1 MVKPGD
7 FTSYNGG
14 IDENT
19 EDKYIPGQEDDDDFD
34 RVVVKPIYGHY
45 SLEIVK
51 KDEAGNI
58 IKEVTEFEINDDAK
72 NTNEGVIKYANDV
85 EINVNNE
92 STPDTY
98 LIKETKTPGEY
109 IALDGT
115 IKVTVTKKMSED
127 ATKYEVASAKMEIID
142 KDGNSV
148 EDKTNIKVETSE
160 GKTTVIVTVV
170 NYEKLDFS
178 LRKFVSGISADN
190 ATFTDEEMLSGD
202 KSREPKVDLTPLDTK
217 EETTAKYNGPK
228 DPVYVERDDYV
239 LFTIRVYNEG
249 NKPGYVKQVKDY
261 IPEGLEFVE
270 DAKINEIWDYN
281 ETTRTITTNDK
292 YVAELLDAHKE
303 TEELDYQD
311 LKVVLK
317 VSTDVQDMK
326 VLTNMAE
333 ITKITRKDG
342 NDAIDRDSEE
352 SNFVYPENPSEYNGG
367 EDKVTEDNYVPGQ
380 EDDDD
385 FDKVIVNRRK
395 GEYVLQIVKVNP
407 EGKVIESGNAK
418 FTVNGK
424 DYKSV
429 KGYVNIEKVEINRDN
444 ISKEDIY
451 SIKEAEAP
459 TGYNKTNDTIK
470 IIVTKQSTKDNK
482 SYEIGKVSMTYTH
495 EDGYT
500 KDLSD
505 KVEIVKNA
513 EGVQV
518 VKIKVANEAVK
529 PSPEPQPNP
538 GPAPEPPSQTTVIP
552 APKENKV
559 VYSNTAPKNTVIV
572 VRNNTNTNTN
582 TNNISV
588 QRATPKTGDIIPVVV
603 ISVVIAVISVN
614 IIQIVIAKKSKND
627 EE

>member
-1 MVKPGD
+1 
-7 FTSYNGG
+7 
-14 IDENT
+14 
-19 EDKYIPGQEDDDDFD
+19 
-34 RVVVKPIYGHY
+34 
-45 SLEIVK
+45 
-51 KDEAGNI
+51 
-58 IKEVTEFEINDDAK
+58 
-72 NTNEGVIKYANDV
+72 
-85 EINVNNE
+85 
-92 STPDTY
+92 
-98 LIKETKTPGEY
+98 
-109 IALDGT
+109 
-115 IKVTVTKKMSED
+115 
-127 ATKYEVASAKMEIID
+127 
-142 KDGNSV
+142 
-148 EDKTNIKVETSE
+148 
-160 GKTTVIVTVV
+160 
-170 NYEKLDFS
+170 
-178 LRKFVSGISADN
+178 
-190 ATFTDEEMLSGD
+190 MLSGD

-395 GEYVLQIVKVNP
+395 GEYVLH
-407 EGKVIESGNAK
+407 
-418 FTVNGK
+418 
-424 DYKSV
+424 
-429 KGYVNIEKVEINRDN
+429 IEKVEINRDN

-470 IIVTKQSTKDNK
+470 IIVTKQITKDNK

-572 VRNNTNTNTN
+572 VRNTTNTNTN

>member
-1 MVKPGD
+1 
-7 FTSYNGG
+7 
-14 IDENT
+14 
-19 EDKYIPGQEDDDDFD
+19 
-34 RVVVKPIYGHY
+34 
-45 SLEIVK
+45 
-51 KDEAGNI
+51 
-58 IKEVTEFEINDDAK
+58 
-72 NTNEGVIKYANDV
+72 
-85 EINVNNE
+85 
-92 STPDTY
+92 
-98 LIKETKTPGEY
+98 
-109 IALDGT
+109 
-115 IKVTVTKKMSED
+115 
-127 ATKYEVASAKMEIID
+127 
-142 KDGNSV
+142 
-148 EDKTNIKVETSE
+148 
-160 GKTTVIVTVV
+160 
-170 NYEKLDFS
+170 
-178 LRKFVSGISADN
+178 
-190 ATFTDEEMLSGD
+190 MLSGD

-470 IIVTKQSTKDNK
+470 IIVTKQITKDNK

-572 VRNNTNTNTN
+572 VRNTTNTNTN